1 METLKTFIILK
12 ETLEEGC
19 YSFVKIA
26 VKISNSARMAVKF
39 IPKMKILRPELLDS
53 EINIMKQINHPSII
67 QLYETLRQSIFVPLY
82 GELFE
87 RISKVDHFSEQQ
99 ACGLFF

>member
-1 METLKTFIILK
+1 
-12 ETLEEGC
+12 
-19 YSFVKIA
+19 
-26 VKISNSARMAVKF
+26 MAVKF